1 MKLTFLS
8 TQVKADFQAFS
19 DGLIERWSAW
29 RCVSLPKRCNSHG
42 SGMPVEVSG
51 FADGGF
57 LESLFEEAVESS
69 ACGCHPT
76 SFGTGAGDGNRL
88 RDFLINLSRGETCLD
103 LGPQAWLALCRCG
116 YWPVNADESMAL
128 RLIGMRREGQRL
140 VSAPRRAVLSAS
152 PSKLRRRASRRH
164 LELVA
169 APPSSLP
176 ALTLVGRQSR
186 LGRSLKRSGDVVFS
200 AAVLG
205 LGSPLFLL
213 LAALVKLSSPGPVF
227 YVQQRVGRGYR
238 QFGCIKFRTMRP
250 DADAVLA
257 QVLERSPEMRA
268 EFERDFKLRN
278 DPRIT
283 PIGRFLRRS
292 SLDELPQF
300 LNVLRG
306 EMSVVGP
313 RPIVNKEIGRYGDYM
328 DEVLAVRPG
337 LTGLWQV
344 SGRNNLSYPK
354 RVRLDLA
361 YARGRSL
368 LLDLAIIL
376 RTFGVLL
383 LPMDRGAY

>member
-1 MKLTFLS
+1 MFRK
-8 TQVKADFQAFS
+8 
-19 DGLIERWSAW
+19 
-29 RCVSLPKRCNSHG
+29 
-42 SGMPVEVSG
+42 EVM
-51 FADGGF
+51 
-57 LESLFEEAVESS
+57 
-69 ACGCHPT
+69 
-76 SFGTGAGDGNRL
+76 
-88 RDFLINLSRGETCLD
+88 
-103 LGPQAWLALCRCG
+103 LALCRWG
-116 YWPVNADESMAL
+116 YWPFTADVCTAL
-128 RLIGMRREGQRL
+128 RLIGLRRKGQR
-140 VSAPRRAVLSAS
+140 VVNAPRRPVLSAS

-169 APPSSLP
+169 APPSSLSS
-176 ALTLVGRQSR
+176 LTLVRAQSR

-205 LGSPLFLL
+205 LGSPLFLF
-213 LAALVKLSSPGPVF
+213 LAVLVKLSSPGPVF
-227 YVQQRVGRGYR
+227 YVQKRVGRGYR
-238 QFGCIKFRTMRP
+238 NFGCIKFRTMRP

-268 EFERDFKLRN
+268 EFDRDFKLRN

-361 YARGRSL
+361 YARGRSFL
-368 LLDLAIIL
+368 IDLAIIL

>member
-1 MKLTFLS
+1 MFRK
-8 TQVKADFQAFS
+8 
-19 DGLIERWSAW
+19 
-29 RCVSLPKRCNSHG
+29 
-42 SGMPVEVSG
+42 EVM
-51 FADGGF
+51 
-57 LESLFEEAVESS
+57 
-69 ACGCHPT
+69 
-76 SFGTGAGDGNRL
+76 
-88 RDFLINLSRGETCLD
+88 
-103 LGPQAWLALCRCG
+103 LALCRWG
-116 YWPVNADESMAL
+116 YWPFTADVCTAL
-128 RLIGMRREGQRL
+128 RLIGLRRKGQR
-140 VSAPRRAVLSAS
+140 VVNAPRRPVLSAS

-169 APPSSLP
+169 APPSSLSS
-176 ALTLVGRQSR
+176 LTLVRAQSR

-205 LGSPLFLL
+205 LGSPLFLF
-213 LAALVKLSSPGPVF
+213 LAVLVKLSSPGPVF
-227 YVQQRVGRGYR
+227 YVQKRVGRGYR
-238 QFGCIKFRTMRP
+238 NFGCIKFRTMRP

-257 QVLERSPEMRA
+257 HVLERSPEMRA
-268 EFERDFKLRN
+268 EFDRDFKLRN

-361 YARGRSL
+361 YARGRSFL
-368 LLDLAIIL
+368 IDLAIIL

>member
-1 MKLTFLS
+1 MFRK
-8 TQVKADFQAFS
+8 
-19 DGLIERWSAW
+19 
-29 RCVSLPKRCNSHG
+29 
-42 SGMPVEVSG
+42 EVM
-51 FADGGF
+51 
-57 LESLFEEAVESS
+57 
-69 ACGCHPT
+69 
-76 SFGTGAGDGNRL
+76 
-88 RDFLINLSRGETCLD
+88 
-103 LGPQAWLALCRCG
+103 LALCRWG
-116 YWPVNADESMAL
+116 YWPFTADVCTAL
-128 RLIGMRREGQRL
+128 RLIGLRRKGQRV
-140 VSAPRRAVLSAS
+140 VSAPRRPVLSAS

-169 APPSSLP
+169 APPSSLSS
-176 ALTLVGRQSR
+176 LTLVRAQSR

-205 LGSPLFLL
+205 LGSPLFLF
-213 LAALVKLSSPGPVF
+213 LAVLVKLSSPGPVF
-227 YVQQRVGRGYR
+227 YVQKRVGRGYR
-238 QFGCIKFRTMRP
+238 NFGCIKFRTMRP
-250 DADAVLA
+250 DADAILA

-268 EFERDFKLRN
+268 EFDRDFKLRN

-361 YARGRSL
+361 YARGRSFL
-368 LLDLAIIL
+368 IDLAIIL

>member
-1 MKLTFLS
+1 M
-8 TQVKADFQAFS
+8 
-19 DGLIERWSAW
+19 
-29 RCVSLPKRCNSHG
+29 
-42 SGMPVEVSG
+42 
-51 FADGGF
+51 
-57 LESLFEEAVESS
+57 
-69 ACGCHPT
+69 
-76 SFGTGAGDGNRL
+76 
-88 RDFLINLSRGETCLD
+88 SRSR
-103 LGPQAWLALCRCG
+103 PALALCRWG
-116 YWPVNADESMAL
+116 YWPFAADERPAL
-128 RLIGMRREGQRL
+128 RLIGLRREGQCV
-140 VSAPRRAVLSAS
+140 VSAPRRPVLSAS
-152 PSKLRRRASRRH
+152 PSKFRRRASRRH

-169 APPSSLP
+169 APPSTLP
-176 ALTLVGRQSR
+176 ALTLVRRQSR

-213 LAALVKLSSPGPVF
+213 LAVLVKLSSPGPVF
-227 YVQQRVGRGYR
+227 YVQKRVGRGYR
-238 QFGCIKFRTMRP
+238 RFGCIKFRTMRP

-313 RPIVNKEIGRYGDYM
+313 RPIVNKEITRYGDYM

-361 YARGRSL
+361 YARGRSF

>member
-1 MKLTFLS
+1 M
-8 TQVKADFQAFS
+8 
-19 DGLIERWSAW
+19 
-29 RCVSLPKRCNSHG
+29 
-42 SGMPVEVSG
+42 
-51 FADGGF
+51 
-57 LESLFEEAVESS
+57 
-69 ACGCHPT
+69 
-76 SFGTGAGDGNRL
+76 AGDAA
-88 RDFLINLSRGETCLD
+88 
-103 LGPQAWLALCRCG
+103 PLALCLCS
-116 YWPVNADESMAL
+116 YWPLAADECMAL
-128 RLIGMRREGQRL
+128 RLIGLRRERQCV
-140 VSAPRRAVLSAS
+140 VSALRRPVLSAS
-152 PSKLRRRASRRH
+152 SSKLRRRASRRH
-164 LELVA
+164 LELIA
-169 APPSSLP
+169 APPSDLS
-176 ALTLVGRQSR
+176 ALTLVREQSR
-186 LGRSLKRSGDVVFS
+186 LGRSLKRSGDVLFS

-213 LAALVKLSSPGPVF
+213 LAVLVKLSSRGPVF
-227 YVQQRVGRGYR
+227 YVQKRVGRGYR

-313 RPIVNKEIGRYGDYM
+313 RPIVSKEIARYGDYM

-361 YARGRSL
+361 YARGRSF